1 MTRRRARRPRRAPGP
16 TRLRPARIVDRDG
29 AARVAR
35 RLRRAGRR
43 VVFTNGVFDLLHV
56 GHVTL
61 LEKAR
66 RLGDFLIVG
75 VNSDRSVRRL
85 KGPGRPVVPL
95 HERLEL
101 LAALEAVDCVVPF
114 GEPTPARLIA
124 AIRPGVLVKGGDY
137 RKDAIVGREVVEAAG
152 GRVVRVPLVAGR
164 SSSKLVARAALAGRA
179 GAHLRAGTNRT
190 SGRHRRGGAPRGRR

>member
-1 MTRRRARRPRRAPGP
+1 MTRH
-16 TRLRPARIVDRDG
+16 RIVDRDG
-29 AARVAR
+29 AARIAL

-75 VNSDRSVRRL
+75 VNNDRSVRRL

-101 LAALEAVDCVVPF
+101 LAALAAVDCVVPF

-137 RKDAIVGREVVEAAG
+137 RREAIVGREVVEAAG
-152 GRVVRVPLVAGR
+152 GRVVRVRLVAGR
-164 SSSKLVARAALAGRA
+164 SSSKLVARATRA
-179 GAHLRAGTNRT
+179 GKAGARRLASAPRRTGAHRR
-190 SGRHRRGGAPRGRR
+190 SRPRRRGGAPRGRR